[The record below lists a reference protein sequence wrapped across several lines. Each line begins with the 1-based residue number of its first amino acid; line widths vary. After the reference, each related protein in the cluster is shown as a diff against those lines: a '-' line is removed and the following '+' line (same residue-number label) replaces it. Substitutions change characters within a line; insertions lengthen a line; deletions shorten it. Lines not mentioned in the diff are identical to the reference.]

1 MAKSSAKKKIS
12 TPSAP
17 CFVVVTG
24 INSGEIKT
32 KVEASLAE
40 LGTNVSNATVMLA
53 GSNGTQYADLSQKL
67 SESESNDVVV
77 LSHANLHL
85 LPSAIQ
91 SLRGNKATSGE
102 VMVPDFA
109 YKKNKRTAIQALGNF
124 WSKLFGLV
132 EVNGFDSGVCIV
144 HKDDVLSKGLF
155 NNVSAALDNST
166 YSFAS
171 WCVLNGLTA
180 SATSLPNT
188 TAKDV
193 VYSHSKSVWNAITAR
208 INWFVTTPI
217 KTFSIKD
224 LNRGNSGLYRL
235 IFVSLCLFSLV
246 LLPMLSFDFG
256 TTWDE
261 PEDRKYFTEVI
272 SYFQTG
278 GEDTR
283 ALDENRKLHDHLVN
297 YGPFVNLTC
306 AFVEEYLSPFDTY
319 ETRHLVLS
327 LFAFVGLLFTG
338 LLARKTGTWR
348 TAVIAI
354 LILLFTPVF
363 WGHAANNQKDMP
375 FMSFYIASIFYIV
388 RFIQELPKVKTKTLV
403 MTGLTMGILFS
414 IRAGGLI
421 VFAYLALFAG
431 VRFLLAIYNKE
442 TKLPTQFRQYL
453 FNGVVAMGLAY
464 FIGII
469 LWPAALKDP
478 FNHPFEA
485 LKNFEKF
492 SLVHV
497 YEIFEGARYYMKDY
511 PWYYAPKMMLITL
524 PLFVL
529 GGLAI
534 FIGSLKWKW
543 RSYKLP
549 IVIIEVFTLVFP
561 LGYIIYKESSLYN
574 SWRHVLFVLPS
585 LIILSAIGWDSII
598 SLKNKI
604 ARIAAPAVL
613 AVLMGLVGLWM
624 VQNHPY
630 QYMYYNELV
639 GGVKGA
645 FGNYELDYWC
655 QTPKEA
661 IKWIQENEEL
671 PPGKTKIISNNEL
684 FSIQYYSDCFQKNGK
699 ELRENIRQLEV
710 YNDEID
716 RLNHYKKE
724 KIITE
729 AEHKAEVDILVAER
743 EPIKAMVDSLRNA
756 SILWSRELNW
766 NKDDWDYAIWTN
778 RTLSPTALK
787 KGYFPPK
794 GTIHEIKVDGVTV
807 GAIVKRENKDIYLAN
822 QMLNKRNYTEAERL
836 LLDYIKYDSLEEEAY
851 RTLGYT
857 YLVQGRNDEAIKWC
871 TKSLELCPENY
882 FSHHFVGIAY
892 LQPVQMQKTGINVN
906 AYLDSADKHFKL
918 SAIYKPNFSSSYDGQ
933 GDVAM
938 AKGNTQLALKYYK
951 EALTYGGNNPQFFFK
966 AGNAYLQLND
976 LNNAGNY
983 FNAAIQTNKNFA
995 QAYYGMYQVYLKAGN
1010 EAEATKFLQQYQQ
1023 LAGR

>member
-12 TPSAP
+12 TPSTP
-17 CFVVVTG
+17 SFIVVTG
-24 INSGEIKT
+24 VNSDET
-32 KVEASLAE
+32 KAAVDTSMSDF
-40 LGTNVSNATVMLA
+40 GNKVSNATVLLTGA
-53 GSNGTQYADLSQKL
+53 QATSYDEITQKL
-67 SESESNDVVV
+67 QESESNHIVVV
-77 LSHANLHL
+77 SAENIDL
-85 LPSAIQ
+85 LPQ
-91 SLRGNKATSGE
+91 TVQGLRGKKFQPGKVLIPNFASG
-102 VMVPDFA
+102 
-109 YKKNKRTAIQALGNF
+109 KKNRTLLQRLGAF
-124 WSKLFGLV
+124 WSKLVGIV
-132 EVNGFDSGVCIV
+132 EVDGIESGIAIV
-144 HKDDVLSKGLF
+144 HKEDAISKKLF
-155 NNVSAALDNST
+155 DNAANILDSST
-166 YSFAS
+166 YKWGN
-171 WCVLNGLTA
+171 WCVLNGLKA
-180 SATSLPNT
+180 SSTSLPNT
-188 TAKDV
+188 TAKDISFS
-193 VYSHSKSVWNAITAR
+193 YTKSVIAGLTSR
-208 INWFVTTPI
+208 INWFVTTPL
-217 KTFSIKD
+217 KSFSVQSLKQ
-224 LNRGNSGLYRL
+224 GNSGTYRFIFAALCFISL
-235 IFVSLCLFSLV
+235 I

-338 LLARKTGTWR
+338 LLARKIGTWR
-348 TAVIAI
+348 TAVIAV

-375 FMSFYIASIFYIV
+375 FMAFYIASVFYIV
-388 RFIQELPKVKTKTLV
+388 RFVHELPKVKVKTLV

-431 VRFLLAIYNKE
+431 IRFLIALKNKE
-442 TKLPTQFRQYL
+442 AKMPSLLGKYIL
-453 FNGVVAMGLAY
+453 NGAIVMGFAY
-464 FIGII
+464 FIGVV
-469 LWPAALKDP
+469 LWPAALQDP

-497 YEIFEGARYYMKDY
+497 YEIFEGSRYYMKDY

-529 GGLAI
+529 AGLVLFLA
-534 FIGSLKWKW
+534 SWKW
-543 RSYKLP
+543 RWQSYKLP
-549 IVIIEVFTLVFP
+549 MVLITGFTFVFP
-561 LGYIIYKESSLYN
+561 LAYIIYKDSSLYN

-585 LIILSAIGWDSII
+585 VIILAAIGWDAII
-598 SLKNKI
+598 SIKQKI
-604 ARIAAPAVL
+604 VGMVTPILL
-613 AVLMGLVGLWM
+613 AVMMGLVGFWM

-661 IKWIQENEEL
+661 IKWIHDNETL
-671 PPGKTKIISNNEL
+671 PEGKTKIISNNEL
-684 FSIQYYSDCFQKNGK
+684 FSIQYYSDSYQENGE
-699 ELRENIRQLEV
+699 ELREYLRQLEV
-710 YNDEID
+710 LNDEID
-716 RLNHYKKE
+716 KLNHYKKE
-724 KIITE
+724 KILTE

-743 EPIKAMVDSLRNA
+743 KPINAMVDSLRKV

-807 GAIVKRENKDIYLAN
+807 GAVVKRENKNIYLAN
-822 QMLNKRNYTEAERL
+822 QQLNKRQYAEAERL

-857 YLVQGRNDEAIKWC
+857 YLVQGRNEEAIKWC
-871 TKSLELCPENY
+871 RKSLELCPENY
-882 FSHHFVGIAY
+882 FSHHFIGIAY
-892 LQPVQMQKTGINVN
+892 LQPVQMQKAGTDVN
-906 AYLDSADKHFKL
+906 AHLDSADVHFKL

-938 AKGNTQLALKYYK
+938 ARGNTQMALKYYK
-951 EALTYGGNNPQFFFK
+951 EALNYGGNNPQFFFK

-976 LNNAGNY
+976 INNAGNY

-1010 EAEATKFLQQYQQ
+1010 EAEANKYLQQYQQ
-1023 LAGR
+1023 LIGR

>member
-1 MAKSSAKKKIS
+1 MAKSSAKKKTA

-24 INSGEIKT
+24 INSDETKI
-32 KVEASLAE
+32 KVEASLNE
-40 LGTNVSNATVMLA
+40 FGSKVSNATVHLT
-53 GSNGTQYADLSQKL
+53 GTSAQNYSDLTNTL
-67 SESESNDVVV
+67 SESESSSIIVVSHND
-77 LSHANLHL
+77 LHL
-85 LPSAIQ
+85 LPNAIQ
-91 SLRGNKATSGE
+91 GLRTQKAIPGS
-102 VMVPDFA
+102 VLIPDFT
-109 YKKNKRTAIQALGNF
+109 YSKNKRSLLQLLGNF
-124 WSKLFGLV
+124 WSKLIGLV
-132 EVNGFDSGVCIV
+132 ESNGVESGISIV
-144 HKDDVLSKGLF
+144 HKNDVIEKGLF
-155 NNVSAALDNST
+155 NNADSILDNSA
-166 YSFAS
+166 YKFSN
-171 WCVLNGLTA
+171 WCVLNGLLSQSTA
-180 SATSLPNT
+180 LPNT
-188 TAKDV
+188 TAKEV
-193 VYSHSKSVWNAITAR
+193 NFSYTKSVWSAITTR
-208 INWFVTTPI
+208 INWFVTAPL
-217 KTFSIKD
+217 KSLSIKD
-224 LNRGNSGLYRL
+224 LKQGNSGLYRL
-235 IFVSLCLFSLV
+235 LFTALCLFSFV

-283 ALDENRKLHDHLVN
+283 ALDVNRKLHDHLVN

-319 ETRHLVLS
+319 ETRHIVLS
-327 LFAFVGLLFTG
+327 LFAFIGLLFTG
-338 LLARKTGTWR
+338 LLARKIGTWR

-363 WGHAANNQKDMP
+363 WGHAANNQKDLP
-375 FMSFYIASIFYIV
+375 FMAFYIASIFYIV

-431 VRFLLAIYNKE
+431 IRFLIAIYKKE
-442 TKLPTQFRQYL
+442 GNLPTQFRQYIG
-453 FNGVVAMGLAY
+453 NGFVAMGIAY

-469 LWPAALKDP
+469 LWPAALQDP
-478 FNHPFEA
+478 FGHPLEA

-529 GGLAI
+529 GGLVL
-534 FIGSLKWKW
+534 FLFSYKWKW

-549 IVIIEVFTLVFP
+549 IVLIAGFTIIFP
-561 LGYIIYKESSLYN
+561 IAYIIYKDSSLYN

-585 LIILSAIGWDSII
+585 VIILASVGWDAII
-598 SLKNKI
+598 TLKNKI
-604 ARIAAPAVL
+604 ARYAAPAIL
-613 AVLMGLVGLWM
+613 AVLMGVVGMWM
-624 VQNHPY
+624 VKNHPY

-639 GGVKGA
+639 GGVQGA

-661 IKWIQENEEL
+661 IKWIQENEDL
-671 PPGKTKIISNNEL
+671 PKGKTKIISNNEL
-684 FSIQYYSDCFQKNGK
+684 YSIQYYSDCFQKNGK
-699 ELRENIRQLEV
+699 ELRNYLREREV
-710 YNDEID
+710 INDEID

-724 KIITE
+724 KIISE
-729 AEHKAEVDILVAER
+729 EEHKAEVDILIAER
-743 EPIKAMVDSLRNA
+743 DPLNVIVDSLRNA

-766 NKDDWDYAIWTN
+766 NKGDWDYAIWTN

-807 GAIVKRENKDIYLAN
+807 GAVVKRENKNIYLAN
-822 QMLNKRNYTEAERL
+822 QMLNKRQYAEAEKL

-857 YLVQGRNDEAIKWC
+857 YLVQGRNEDCIKWC
-871 TKSLELCPENY
+871 SKSLELCPENY
-882 FSHHFVGIAY
+882 FSHHFMGIAY

-906 AYLDSADKHFKL
+906 DYLDSADVHFKY

-951 EALTYGGNNPQFFFK
+951 EALQYGGNTPQFFFK

-976 LNNAGNY
+976 VNNAANY
-983 FNAAIQTNKNFA
+983 YNAAIQTNKNFA
-995 QAYYGMYQVYLKAGN
+995 QAYYGMYQVYVKLGN
-1010 EAEATKFLQQYQQ
+1010 EAEANKYMQQYQQ
-1023 LAGR
+1023 LTGR